1 MLKWIWSYIGK
12 YKFLMALGL
21 TLSVIVAAFG
31 VVNPLISG
39 SIVDN
44 VINSPDH
51 DFNLL
56 VKLVLLMVGATL
68 LKAIIRYSYQVIFE
82 HCSQNVI
89 RSMRE
94 DLYAHIQTLDFAW
107 YDKAPAGNVLTLL
120 TSDLDKVRHFVA
132 WVLYQS
138 LENSL
143 IYIFSIITLGMINWK
158 LMLAFFA
165 IAPFVLFLVQKFK
178 LHIRPAHMKVRDQF
192 AVLNTR
198 VGENIEGNRV
208 VKAFVREN
216 YEIGKFDNDNDG
228 YRKAAVNNADVRVKY
243 TPWIDTLC
251 GLLPVVLIL
260 FGGYLVINKE
270 MTIGQLVTFNGLM
283 WAFTQPI
290 NMFGMLVDNIQNCG
304 ASGDRL

>member
-51 DFNLL
+51 NFNLL

-94 DLYAHIQTLDFAW
+94 DLYAHIQTDRKSTRLNSSHIA
-107 YDKAPAGNVLTLL
+107 
-120 TSDLDKVRHFVA
+120 TSRMPSSA
-132 WVLYQS
+132 
-138 LENSL
+138 
-143 IYIFSIITLGMINWK
+143 
-158 LMLAFFA
+158 
-165 IAPFVLFLVQKFK
+165 
-178 LHIRPAHMKVRDQF
+178 
-192 AVLNTR
+192 
-198 VGENIEGNRV
+198 
-208 VKAFVREN
+208 
-216 YEIGKFDNDNDG
+216 
-228 YRKAAVNNADVRVKY
+228 
-243 TPWIDTLC
+243 
-251 GLLPVVLIL
+251 
-260 FGGYLVINKE
+260 
-270 MTIGQLVTFNGLM
+270 
-283 WAFTQPI
+283 
-290 NMFGMLVDNIQNCG
+290 
-304 ASGDRL
+304 